1 MPVGEE
7 TGVGVAVAVAE
18 AVFVAEMDAV
28 VVAEEDHDCA
38 LASALS
44 VASIRRNSVEGIYR
58 RVGGGLVIVRPRGS
72 LMCERWWCGA
82 NNVMKG
88 VSR

>member
-1 MPVGEE
+1 MGDE
-7 TGVGVAVAVAE
+7 TGVGVDVAVAE
-18 AVFVAEMDAV
+18 AVCVAEIDAV

-44 VASIRRNSVEGIYR
+44 VASSRRYSVEGIYR
-58 RVGGGLVIVRPRGS
+58 RVGGGLAIVRPRDS

-82 NNVMKG
+82 NNVIKG
-88 VSR
+88 ISR